1 MFSVKLSNI
10 GTGRH
15 KIINLPSF
23 YAPAIRLNLGERST
37 KKILPDFIYEPWNY
51 STLFADIFTL
61 IAPRTR
67 LGLCWELLLD
77 PSSHIT
83 LGLSRLLIGQLWI
96 IQTSDWLKTDP
107 SDADFWDPRRGSGAG
122 LDRVKVSADW
132 ESDVASLWRL
142 ITIIYRLPNCN

>member
-23 YAPAIRLNLGERST
+23 YAPSIRLNLGELTTLKRYCQ
-37 KKILPDFIYEPWNY
+37 ILYEPWNY

-77 PSSHIT
+77 PSHMT
-83 LGLSRLLIGQLWI
+83 LGPLLLIGQLGI
-96 IQTSDWLKTDP
+96 MQTSDWPMTDP
-107 SDADFWDPRRGSGAG
+107 ADADFWDLRRGSGAG
-122 LDRVKVSADW
+122 LDRVKVSADGETDW
-132 ESDVASLWRL
+132 GL
-142 ITIIYRLPNCN
+142 IMTPNYHYLSAA